1 MADSKVTDF
10 SAATSVNSADVLY
23 LIQNNS
29 DKKITLTTLLANLPS
44 TLAKFSGL
52 IALQFNSAQT
62 IVNSGTVTAT
72 QTLTLVSNTT
82 TSSLAINDGQYEG
95 QLKIIMCTSATA
107 VSSITS
113 NVKTT
118 VTFSQ
123 EGDTAILAWYN
134 NDWWILSTSSEEVA
148 QVNADWNASS
158 GLAQILNK
166 PTIPEDISDLTDTTN
181 LLDITSVDYLEVT
194 DRISSSGT
202 VVTFVKPANTV
213 ISDTIDT
220 NLVITRPIGY
230 GAGIYNSALESDW
243 DPEVSP
249 AGTEWNWDGW
259 DNLDDVKLRK
269 YGTFRTT
276 LQNRIGENII
286 GAELVM
292 HDITND
298 KYYKIKFSV
307 WQQGAD
313 HTGAFTY
320 TRELITVTD
329 NVGITFPDGSLQ
341 VTAAQ
346 PTVDLP
352 QVYIHDVSHTLRLID
367 RGSHIYGF
375 DTVVF
380 IPAHSEV
387 AFPIGSQ
394 ISVITSTGDINFQPT
409 TAATSVVEIYAI
421 GSGFGYDSQNW
432 AIGSRSFATLTKV
445 EENVWYITGTG
456 IFEDI

>member
-29 DKKITLTTLLANLPS
+29 DKKITLTTLLANLPP

-72 QTLTLVSNTT
+72 QTLTLISNTT
-82 TSSLAINDGQYEG
+82 QSSLTINDGQYEG

-107 VSSITS
+107 TSSITS
-113 NVKTT
+113 NIKTN
-118 VTFSQ
+118 VSFKQ
-123 EGDTAILAWYN
+123 AGDTAILAWYN
-134 NDWWILSTSSEEVA
+134 NDWWVLSSSSESVA
-148 QVNADWNASS
+148 QVNADWNANS

-181 LLDITSVDYLEVT
+181 LLDITSVDYLGIT
-194 DRISSSGT
+194 DRISTLGS
-202 VVTFVKPANTV
+202 VVTFAKLANTST
-213 ISDTIDT
+213 SDNIDT
-220 NLVITRPIGY
+220 DLVITRPVGY
-230 GAGIYNSALESDW
+230 GAGIYNSALEADW
-243 DPEVSP
+243 NAEVSP

-320 TRELITVTD
+320 TRELINVTD
-329 NVGITFPDGSLQ
+329 NIGITFPDGSIQ
-341 VTAAQ
+341 VTASQ

-352 QVYIHDVSHTLRLID
+352 QVNIHDVSHTLRLID

-375 DTVVF
+375 NTNVK
-380 IPAHSEV
+380 IPTHNEV
-387 AFPIGSQ
+387 PFPLGSQ
-394 ISVITSTGDINFQPT
+394 ITVISSTDSIFFQPT
-409 TAATSVVEIYAI
+409 TAGEGVVEIYAI
-421 GSGFGYDSQNW
+421 GTGFGYNSQYW
-432 AIGSRSFATLTKV
+432 AIGERSVVTLTKV
-445 EENVWYITGTG
+445 EENVWYITGSG
-456 IFEDI
+456 IFED